1 MRLINFN
8 FTKLY
13 GERLK
18 DTVSEIKF
26 NTKIDILSISSLK
39 SDFLRIKEDL
49 IKIDFRYNILY
60 EPGLAGIELAGT
72 MVLSVEPRI
81 AREVIKGWK
90 EKETPEEFRLFMFNT
105 ILRKSSLKALQL
117 EEELNLPPHLP
128 FPAFNKS
135 SMEKKENSENK
146 EDNEAAD

>member
-26 NTKIDILSISSLK
+26 NTKIDILSISPLK
-39 SDFLRIKEDL
+39 SDFLRIKEEL
-49 IKIDFRYNILY
+49 IKIEFKYSILY
-60 EPGLAGIELAGT
+60 EPGLASIELGGI
-72 MVLSVEPRI
+72 MVLSIEPRI
-81 AREVIKGWK
+81 AREVLKGWK

-105 ILRKSSLKALQL
+105 ILRKATLKALQI
-117 EEELNLPPHLP
+117 EEELNLPPHMP
-128 FPAFNKS
+128 FPSFNKDS
-135 SMEKKENSENK
+135 PIKREDSTDKKET
-146 EDNEAAD
+146 D

>member
-26 NTKIDILSISSLK
+26 NTKIDILSIGSLK
-39 SDFLRIKEDL
+39 SDFLRIKEEL
-49 IKIDFRYNILY
+49 IKIDFVYSILY
-60 EPGLAGIELAGT
+60 EPGLAKIELAGT
-72 MVLSVEPRI
+72 MILSVEPRI
-81 AREVIKGWK
+81 AREVLKGWK

-117 EEELNLPPHLP
+117 EEELNLPPHMP
-128 FPAFNKS
+128 FPSFNKGS
-135 SMEKKENSENK
+135 LDKKEDSEPK
-146 EDNEAAD
+146 EETD

>member
-8 FTKLY
+8 FTKIS

-26 NTKIDILSISSLK
+26 NTKIDILSISPLK
-39 SDFLRIKEDL
+39 SDFLRIKEEL
-49 IKIDFRYNILY
+49 IKIDFVYAILY
-60 EPGLAGIELAGT
+60 EPGLASLELAGT
-72 MVLSVEPRI
+72 MVLSIEPRI
-81 AREVIKGWK
+81 AREVLKGWK

-105 ILRKSSLKALQL
+105 ILRKSSLKALQI

-128 FPAFNKS
+128 FPSFNKGNT
-135 SMEKKENSENK
+135 EKKEDSKDSN
-146 EDNEAAD
+146 